1 MDKPKRWIKKMQSR
15 SLGLSIFD
23 PNVFFKCTQFWIQL
37 WPFCDLIMII
47 YHNIL
52 SLLLVQYTHTHTHLS
67 TLHYKGV
74 EEVNSWCR
82 LKLGPFSLSLSLSL
96 SVCVCVCV

>member
-1 MDKPKRWIKKMQSR
+1 
-15 SLGLSIFD
+15 
-23 PNVFFKCTQFWIQL
+23 
-37 WPFCDLIMII
+37 MII

-82 LKLGPFSLSLSLSL
+82 LKLGPFSLSLS
-96 SVCVCVCV
+96 VCVCVCVCVAYAQANLSLHWSLMGTMR